1 MRYRLVIKGRHLT
14 ASAHSITDPEEDR
27 LLLEML
33 NSNGESSIDMDLD
46 EVQSKLEGWDEM
58 NGNSFVIDSH
68 PMMSEDVIVELEG
81 EDGSTVWEVEVGQL
95 NSAEELWNDYDL
107 WKEVEDNHGEGFDE
121 PPCADALCWEA
132 NPRVL
137 VFEEIAKS
145 VSVTDY
151 FDTGHTPVLEEFG
164 VIKGTLETNDK
175 DIPFL
180 GKLWYKDTLLRFT
193 VIDEVVIAQ
202 NINYFSE

>member
-1 MRYRLVIKGRHLT
+1 MKYRLVIKGRHLT
-14 ASAHSITDPEEDR
+14 ASAHSITDPEDDR

-33 NSNGESSIDMDLD
+33 SSNGESSIDIGLD
-46 EVQSKLEGWDEM
+46 EVKSKLEGWDEM

-81 EDGSTVWEVEVGQL
+81 EDGSIVWQVEVGQL

-121 PPCADALCWEA
+121 PPDADALCWEA

-164 VIKGTLETNDK
+164 VIEGTLETNDK
-175 DIPFL
+175 DTLFL
-180 GKLWYKDTLLRFT
+180 GKLWYKGTLLGFT
-193 VIDEVVIAQ
+193 VMDEVVIAQ